1 MNAKGSTRKA
11 MRLLSLLLAASLF
24 LGTQGFTVFAETISQ
39 NGAAAPE
46 SSRTE
51 PESDGK
57 VGDKRIEPESEST
70 GQENG
75 GKGETEADPAYPED
89 SESANPQQEVLPDS
103 NISENNARVGAG
115 TPANPI
121 HHCTK
126 KNDGT
131 DYTDFSYV
139 YFGSYPQ
146 SEVTDS
152 ATKAAIDSAVATAG
166 TTADAGMDVWVNG
179 TKYRRISES
188 DTNYRGCFD
197 DVSNNG
203 YRYFKWERIK
213 WKVLQN
219 NGSTLFVVADKAID
233 CKDYNDK
240 LTSITWEGSTIR
252 NWLNNSFYGTA
263 FSSSEQNAIVTQNV
277 VNEDNPYYYG
287 TEGGNNTNDKI
298 YLLSIGEVTN
308 ETYGFCSD
316 YSTYSVSRRMKT
328 SDYAN
333 ARGASRNSSGA
344 YEGNCWWW
352 LRSPGWDSVIG
363 AYVGVDGYVDRY
375 GRSVHYYGGGV
386 CPALHINLSSGIWS
400 MADDGTSGEGGNG
413 GGDSKGELP
422 NVSVN
427 PDECGILVYDGETNR
442 PIPMATVAVGE
453 RQYVTDANGLA
464 RVPAGGNGE
473 GIYINYVTAEGYGMQ
488 IGGLDKLIPGEVK
501 YFPLYLSNGED
512 LKLITAT
519 AEIGSKIINLLNDK
533 LYLSYNGELI
543 SGDTAGAKEMKLIL
557 RARGN
562 IAKYDIISN
571 GKVVKTSETGEF
583 TFPVITEQNGTAY
596 QNPLCSQFTPRK
608 DVSVR
613 VTDTAGNTSIQNL
626 GIRVCELGKEIEEVE
641 KTGKVSLGKS
651 ISVTL
656 PDDVPFLGGR
666 EISYG
671 FEGGLPFDLEVG
683 ADGKVK
689 IAVNKKTDQNF
700 ERFKEDYDKL
710 SSRAMDLSNAA
721 QSFGGTPQSFGA
733 GYVKVNGSVCGYGE
747 GYFDELD
754 QGKLVINVGV
764 ILSVNASAGYTQY
777 FFAGYIPFYVTIEG
791 GIKVSAELKASML
804 YENGM
809 LDLSGGLGDMTG
821 KVYLTAGAGVGVK
834 DLVNV
839 EVNGTGDVNVLWK
852 PASDYWKVWAGLG
865 MAIHS
870 DLFGWSFDLWES
882 PTKTYT
888 IYESPRTGM
897 GGRSGISARTGTAG
911 IYDTSQYR
919 LIDRSYLDKK
929 QDSSAAEFQRAGAG
943 QQQGTTLSLVE
954 QAVYPSAKPR
964 LIEANG
970 LSYLFWLED
979 IRERSAENRS
989 ALVYAVSADG
999 KSFSQPKRLIPETE
1013 DKTADY
1019 SFDLQADGEN
1029 IHIIW
1034 QDAETVLE
1042 SGAGLS
1048 DVAENISISYAKLNT
1063 ATGQVEEKKKLTAL
1077 PGCYL
1082 MPKITVCGQK
1092 AYGAWVEADLGSS
1105 RNVLDVDNIYTVF
1118 CADIQSGDTRQ
1129 YASMP
1134 KEQNIVSMDIGFSGQ
1149 QGASGS
1155 VAFVCEVDEDGD
1167 LSTMEDRELYGDT
1180 SVDFQNGAG
1189 SLERFTNNGVIDSCP
1204 SFAPVEGSG
1213 CWFWYQN
1220 GNIYYTK
1227 NPGRSSGISV
1237 FAKKPTN
1244 LNGSFS
1250 IMEEND
1256 TVAAI
1261 IWEAVD
1267 QEEEDGSTSI
1277 YAASCREGSWTEQYR
1292 LCNTGSAF
1300 TSAPNGYCKN
1310 GEYFLT
1316 YKHSALQQDGSV
1328 LCSIYVANQTETIMT
1343 SLESVSYDVE
1353 QVMPGERLPL
1363 SLVVKNQGNTV
1374 IDTLEFFSGGNK
1386 FSTIIRANLAP
1397 GERGV
1402 YELSGFTV
1410 DSGLSSLTEYPIS
1423 VRAQGETVDADN
1435 EYTINIG
1442 YTDLY
1447 VKAQTRYFEGADW
1460 LDISVLNHS
1469 AIPSK
1474 GTLTLYADKEQ
1485 GEILWSQPVDTVT
1498 NEEGIGLSISL
1509 EEYGKEHC
1517 TYYLC
1522 IESEEEDG
1530 ILSNNQELIYTG
1542 YGTEIQGGSLVK
1554 DPITYMVTFDS
1565 NGGSKVESQSIIEG
1579 SRAVE
1584 PVPPTKEGYRFLGWY
1599 AGETS
1604 FDFST
1609 VIDRDMTL
1617 TAGWTTLEKAAKPNA
1632 TIPSGSSV
1640 AKNTKVSLTC
1650 ATMGADIYYTTDGTE
1665 PTVRSISYTEAIT
1678 LDRDM
1683 TIQAVAVCEGYE
1695 ISDVA
1700 VFSYKIREGSD
1711 ESGTTGSDEKEEGSG
1726 TTGNDEKEEG
1736 SGTTGNGEKGEVSTD
1751 NRDSIKVSKLS
1762 IKAPSKKLAA
1772 GKKVKLTLDV
1782 TPSNAANKAVS
1793 WNTSNK
1799 RYATIDKNGKLTLKK
1814 AGAGKTVTV
1823 TATAGDGSGKKASI
1837 KIKIMKHAVKSVKL
1851 KAPSKTLKAGKTMTV
1866 SATVKTTGKSA
1877 NKTLK
1882 WQSSNTK
1889 YATVN
1894 KKGKVTAKKAGKG
1907 KTVTITATS
1916 TDGSNKKAKVKIKIQ

>member
-1 MNAKGSTRKA
+1 
-11 MRLLSLLLAASLF
+11 
-24 LGTQGFTVFAETISQ
+24 
-39 NGAAAPE
+39 
-46 SSRTE
+46 
-51 PESDGK
+51 
-57 VGDKRIEPESEST
+57 
-70 GQENG
+70 
-75 GKGETEADPAYPED
+75 
-89 SESANPQQEVLPDS
+89 
-103 NISENNARVGAG
+103 
-115 TPANPI
+115 
-121 HHCTK
+121 
-126 KNDGT
+126 
-131 DYTDFSYV
+131 
-139 YFGSYPQ
+139 
-146 SEVTDS
+146 
-152 ATKAAIDSAVATAG
+152 
-166 TTADAGMDVWVNG
+166 
-179 TKYRRISES
+179 
-188 DTNYRGCFD
+188 
-197 DVSNNG
+197 
-203 YRYFKWERIK
+203 
-213 WKVLQN
+213 
-219 NGSTLFVVADKAID
+219 
-233 CKDYNDK
+233 
-240 LTSITWEGSTIR
+240 
-252 NWLNNSFYGTA
+252 
-263 FSSSEQNAIVTQNV
+263 
-277 VNEDNPYYYG
+277 
-287 TEGGNNTNDKI
+287 
-298 YLLSIGEVTN
+298 
-308 ETYGFCSD
+308 
-316 YSTYSVSRRMKT
+316 
-328 SDYAN
+328 
-333 ARGASRNSSGA
+333 
-344 YEGNCWWW
+344 
-352 LRSPGWDSVIG
+352 
-363 AYVGVDGYVDRY
+363 
-375 GRSVHYYGGGV
+375 
-386 CPALHINLSSGIWS
+386 
-400 MADDGTSGEGGNG
+400 
-413 GGDSKGELP
+413 
-422 NVSVN
+422 
-427 PDECGILVYDGETNR
+427 
-442 PIPMATVAVGE
+442 
-453 RQYVTDANGLA
+453 
-464 RVPAGGNGE
+464 
-473 GIYINYVTAEGYGMQ
+473 MQ
-488 IGGLDKLIPGEVK
+488 IGGLDELIPGEVK
-501 YFPLYLSNGED
+501 YFPLYLLGGED
-512 LKLITAT
+512 LKLVTAT
-519 AEIGSKIINLLNDK
+519 AQIDSKTTNLMNAK
-533 LYLSYNGELI
+533 LYLSHNGEPI
-543 SGDTAGAKEMKLIL
+543 SGDTAGAKEMKLTL

-562 IAKYDIISN
+562 IARYEIINN
-571 GKVVKTSETGEF
+571 GKVIKASENGEF
-583 TFPVITEQNGTAY
+583 TFPVITEQNGTVY
-596 QNPLCSQFTPRK
+596 KNPLCSQFLPKK
-608 DVSVR
+608 DVIVR
-613 VTDTAGNTSIQNL
+613 VTDAAGNSDMQTL
-626 GIRVCELGKEIEEVE
+626 GIRVCELGKEIEEVK

-671 FEGGLPFDLEVG
+671 FEDGLPFDLEVG

-689 IAVNKKTDQNF
+689 IAVNKKTSQSF

-721 QSFGGTPQSFGA
+721 QGFGGTPQSFGA

-754 QGKLVINVGV
+754 QGRLVINVGV
-764 ILSVNASAGYTQY
+764 ILSVKASAGYTQY

-809 LDLSGGLGDMTG
+809 LDLSGGFGDMTG

-839 EVNGTGDVNVLWK
+839 EVNGTGDVNVLYK

-882 PTKTYT
+882 PKKTYT

-919 LIDRSYLDKK
+919 LIDRSYLEHK
-929 QDSSAAEFQRAGAG
+929 QDSSVAEPQRAGAG
-943 QQQGTTLSLVE
+943 QQQGTTLSVVK

-979 IRERSAENRS
+979 MEERSAENRS

-999 KSFSQPKRLIPETE
+999 RSFSQPKRLIPETE

-1019 SFDLQADGEN
+1019 SFDLYADGEN

-1034 QDAETVLE
+1034 QDAQTVLE

-1048 DVAENISISYAKLNT
+1048 DVAENISISYARLNT
-1063 ATGQVEEKKKLTAL
+1063 ATGQVEEKKKLTAV

-1092 AYGAWVEADLGSS
+1092 PYGAWVEAGLGSS
-1105 RNVLDVDNIYTVF
+1105 RDVLAADNIYTAF
-1118 CADIQSGDTRQ
+1118 CADIQNGTTKQ

-1134 KEQNIVSMDIGFSGQ
+1134 KEQNIVSMDIGFNGQ
-1149 QGASGS
+1149 KGAAGS
-1155 VAFVCEVDEDGD
+1155 VALLCEVDRDGN
-1167 LSTMEDRELYGDT
+1167 LSTIEDRELYGDEA
-1180 SVDFQNGAG
+1180 VDFQNGIGA
-1189 SLERFTNNGVIDSCP
+1189 LERFTQNSTVDSCP
-1204 SFAPVEGSG
+1204 SFALIGGNG

-1227 NPGRSSGISV
+1227 DLGRNTGTPV
-1237 FAKKPTN
+1237 FTSQKPAN

-1250 IMEEND
+1250 VMEGSD
-1256 TVAAI
+1256 TAEAI

-1267 QEEEDGSTSI
+1267 QEAEDGSTSI
-1277 YAASCREGSWTEQYR
+1277 YATSCREGSWTKPYR

-1310 GEYFLT
+1310 GQYFLA
-1316 YKHSALQQDGSV
+1316 YKHAALQEDGSV
-1328 LCSIYVANQTETIMT
+1328 ICSLYAANQMETIRT

-1353 QVMPGERLPL
+1353 QVIPGERLPL
-1363 SLVVKNQGNTV
+1363 SVVVKNQGTSP
-1374 IDTLEFFSGGNK
+1374 IDTLEFFSGGK
-1386 FSTIIRANLAP
+1386 RFSMITGIDLPA
-1397 GERGV
+1397 GESGV

-1410 DSGLSSLTEYPIS
+1410 DSGLGSLTGYPIS
-1423 VRAQGETVDADN
+1423 VRAQGETVDEDN

-1469 AIPSK
+1469 CIPSK

-1485 GEILWSQPVDTVT
+1485 GEILLSQPVDTVT
-1498 NEEGIGLSISL
+1498 REEGIGLSISL
-1509 EEYGKEHC
+1509 EEYAQKHC
-1517 TYYLC
+1517 TYYLT
-1522 IESEEEDG
+1522 IEAEEEDG

-1542 YGTEIQGGSLVK
+1542 YGTGIQGGSLIK
-1554 DPITYMVTFDS
+1554 DPVTYTVTFDS
-1565 NGGSKVESQSIIEG
+1565 NGGSKVESQSVIEG
-1579 SRAVE
+1579 RRAAE
-1584 PVPPTKEGYRFLGWY
+1584 PVPPAKEGYRFLGWY
-1599 AGETS
+1599 AGETP

-1617 TAGWTTLEKAAKPNA
+1617 TAVWKTWEKAAKPNA

-1650 ATMGADIYYTTDGTE
+1650 ATMGADIYYTMDGTE
-1665 PTVRSISYTEAIT
+1665 PTAESIPYTEAIT

-1700 VFSYKIREGSD
+1700 VFSYKIQEGS
-1711 ESGTTGSDEKEEGSG
+1711 SGSG
-1726 TTGNDEKEEG
+1726 TTGDD
-1736 SGTTGNGEKGEVSTD
+1736 EKGEGSTG
-1751 NRDSIKVSKLS
+1751 NRESIKVSRLS

-1772 GKKVKLTLDV
+1772 GKKVKLTVDI

-1793 WNTSNK
+1793 WKTSNK
-1799 RYATIDKNGKLTLKK
+1799 KYATIDENGKLTLKK
-1814 AGAGKTVTV
+1814 AGIGKTVTI
-1823 TATAGDGSGKKASI
+1823 TATAKDGSGKKATI
-1837 KIKIMKHAVKSVKL
+1837 KIKIMKHAVKSIKL
-1851 KAPSKTLKAGKTMTV
+1851 KAPSKTLGAGKSMTV
-1866 SATVKTTGKSA
+1866 KATVSTTGKSV

-1907 KTVTITATS
+1907 KAVTITATS
-1916 TDGSNKKAKVKIKIQ
+1916 TDGSNKKAKVKIKIK